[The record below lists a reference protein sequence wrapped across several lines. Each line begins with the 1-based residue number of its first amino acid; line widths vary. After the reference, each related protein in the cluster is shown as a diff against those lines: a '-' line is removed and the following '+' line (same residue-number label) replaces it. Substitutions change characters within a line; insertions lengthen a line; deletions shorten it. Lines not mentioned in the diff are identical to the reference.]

1 MIIDAF
7 PYFNEK
13 ELCTARLKY
22 LADAVDKFIIVES
35 NQTWRC
41 RPNEQRFDKVLE
53 TLPTEIQEKI
63 IYKWVEHPDEYLNSE
78 EHTEAKTI
86 QNITRDHLVYE
97 ARKITDDAI
106 FFYSD
111 LDEIWDKRSLPQ
123 IKRMLSEDVKQI
135 VCDQDLR
142 VVYLDWYARMRNWP
156 GTRITLLK
164 NIPEQNPLSAGAF
177 KYSKAG
183 AFKRH
188 TVIRNGWHLSYF
200 GNNQQRTEKI
210 ANIKNAMDWERK
222 AGMSY
227 TSIAARVRTI
237 HEWNNVVRKK
247 KIQGRQLDEN
257 LQLDDTLLKELIKFD
272 LISPWYKEHYRKYI
286 KSLQKEV

>member
-13 ELCTARLKY
+13 ELCLIRLNY
-22 LADAVDKFIIVES
+22 LHDVVDKFVIVES

-41 RPNEQRFDKVLE
+41 RPNTQKFLNVLE
-53 TLPTEIQEKI
+53 KVPGHIKDKI
-63 IYKWVEHPDEYLNSE
+63 VYKWVEHPDEYLESE
-78 EHTEAKTI
+78 EHTNAKTI
-86 QNITRDHLVYE
+86 QNITRDHLVFE
-97 ARKITDDAI
+97 TRKFTDDAI

-111 LDEIWDKRSLPQ
+111 LDEIWDKRGIAE
-123 IKRMLSEDVKQI
+123 IKRMLKAGEKQI

-156 GTRITLLK
+156 GTRITELK
-164 NIPEQNPLSAGAF
+164 NLTGETPLSTGAF
-177 KYSKAG
+177 KYSKSG

-188 TVIRNGWHLSYF
+188 TVLQNGWHFSYF
-200 GNNQQRTEKI
+200 GNNRQRTEKL

-227 TSIAARVRTI
+227 AQIATKVETI
-237 HEWNNVVRKK
+237 QDWNRVVRKK
-247 KIQGRQLDEN
+247 KIQGRQLDNN
-257 LQLDDTLLKELIKFD
+257 LQVDSSLQKEFLKFD
-272 LISPWYKEHYRKYI
+272 LLSPWYKKKYE
-286 KSLQKEV
+286 KHLRSVK

>member
-13 ELCTARLKY
+13 ELCLIRLNY
-22 LADAVDKFIIVES
+22 LHDVVDKFVIVES

-41 RPNEQRFDKVLE
+41 RPNTQKFLSVLE
-53 TLPTEIQEKI
+53 KVPEHIKDKI
-63 IYKWVEHPDEYLNSE
+63 VYKWVEHPDEYLESE
-78 EHTEAKTI
+78 EHTNAKTI
-86 QNITRDHLVYE
+86 QNITRDHLVFE
-97 ARKITDDAI
+97 TRKFTDDAI

-111 LDEIWDKRSLPQ
+111 LDEIWDKRGIAE
-123 IKRMLSEDVKQI
+123 IKRMLKAGEKQI

-156 GTRITLLK
+156 GTRITELK
-164 NIPEQNPLSAGAF
+164 NLTGETPLSTGAF
-177 KYSKAG
+177 KYSKSG

-188 TVIRNGWHLSYF
+188 TVLQNGWHFSYF
-200 GNNQQRTEKI
+200 GNNSQRTEKL

-227 TSIAARVRTI
+227 AQIATKVETI
-237 HEWNNVVRKK
+237 QDWNRVVRKK
-247 KIQGRQLDEN
+247 KIQGRQLDNN
-257 LQLDDTLLKELIKFD
+257 LQVDSSLRKEFLKFD
-272 LISPWYKEHYRKYI
+272 LLSPWYKKKYE
-286 KSLQKEV
+286 KHLRSVK